1 VKRRTCLLLLAV
13 VGCADRRTA
22 VIDAFPIGSQAE
34 PWQLVGDVWTGVFD
48 EAAGALG
55 HDAERWRQLAPTR
68 VWLAVYT
75 HALHPARVVKVR
87 CFAFEHDEAAHAAY
101 YAFAPVLAPN
111 YTAGDEGCW
120 TEIGVLF
127 RWGRLVLDVFG
138 DRDTWACQTQASYVA
153 AVLIR
158 QMPPA
163 APARGE

>member
-1 VKRRTCLLLLAV
+1 MRCITSLLLLTIA
-13 VGCADRRTA
+13 GCAGQRTA
-22 VIDAFPIGSQAE
+22 VIDAFPIGSQAD
-34 PWQLVGDVWTGVFD
+34 PWQLAGDVWTGTFD

-55 HDAERWRQLAPTR
+55 DDAERWQKLAPTR
-68 VWLAVYT
+68 VWLAVYNHT
-75 HALHPARVVKVR
+75 AHPARVVKVR

-111 YTAGDEGCW
+111 YAAGDEGCW

-127 RWGRLVLDVFG
+127 RWGRLVVDVFG
-138 DRDTWACQTQASYVA
+138 DRDTWASQTQASYVA

-158 QMPPA
+158 QMPPT